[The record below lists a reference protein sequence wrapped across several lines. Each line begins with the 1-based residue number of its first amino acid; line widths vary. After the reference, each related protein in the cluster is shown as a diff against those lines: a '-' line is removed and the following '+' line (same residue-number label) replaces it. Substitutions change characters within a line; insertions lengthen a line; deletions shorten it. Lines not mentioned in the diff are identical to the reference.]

1 MKNEKAVYMSNL
13 VVYLMDFLLFNIAI
27 LLCWIPEWWPH
38 SAKVDTILANWLI
51 ADVAYLIAQK
61 LIPIELHKRTTPPAV
76 VIKNV
81 TMVAILFGLLNDAI
95 LGMAHYTTPGFW
107 RTLTISAIVWGTL
120 TPGRFLLRELIKH
133 MRIRGFD
140 PIRSVFVGYGF
151 QASKV
156 ASILT
161 ERWRGYQLM
170 GVFTDGDENGL
181 MTKEQL
187 EASKAKDIK
196 VLGKLDDA
204 LEWMKQHE
212 MDELYVALG
221 NQYDEWLAPL
231 LRLCEQRM
239 VRVFYIPQS
248 HATNKRQT
256 YPMEFGETV
265 VFSQYR
271 EPLLSLSNRFY
282 KRTFDFVV
290 SLLFVL
296 LVFWWVY
303 LLVALITKITMP
315 GPIFFR
321 QLRTGYNGRD
331 FYCLKFRSM
340 KVNKDADKLQATRG
354 DDRITRWGHFMRHT
368 SIDELPQ
375 FLNVL
380 KGDMSLVGPR
390 PHMLAHT
397 DYYSSEIS
405 DYMVRHFVKPGITG
419 WAQTHGSRGETKTV
433 HDMARRVELDI
444 WYIEHWSF
452 WLDLQIMVRTVKNI
466 LQGEKE
472 AF

>member
-1 MKNEKAVYMSNL
+1 MMRGKANYISLMAL
-13 VVYLMDFLLFNIAI
+13 YLIDFLMFNIAI

-38 SAKVDTILANWLI
+38 SGKANTILANWLI
-51 ADVAYLIAQK
+51 ADLAYLISLQ
-61 LIPIELHKRTTPPAV
+61 LTPIELHHRETTPAH

-81 TMVAILFGLLNDAI
+81 SVVAIIFGLLNDAI

-107 RTLTISAIVWGTL
+107 RTLTIIGVVWGVVVV
-120 TPGRFLLRELIKH
+120 GRLILRECIK
-133 MRIRGFD
+133 RIRLKGFD
-140 PIRSVFVGYGF
+140 PIRTVFVGYGF

-156 ASILT
+156 AST
-161 ERWRGYQLM
+161 MSQRWRGYQLM
-170 GVFTDGDENGL
+170 GIFTNGDENGL

-187 EASKAKDIK
+187 LAPNRKNMT
-196 VLGKLDDA
+196 VLGKLDDT
-204 LEWMKQHE
+204 MKWVQQNE
-212 MDELYVALG
+212 VDELYIALG
-221 NQYDEWLAPL
+221 NQYDEWLSPL

-239 VRVFYIPQS
+239 IRVFYIPQS
-248 HATNKRQT
+248 HATLKRQT
-256 YPMEFGETV
+256 YPVEFGESM
-265 VFSQYR
+265 VFAQYR
-271 EPLLSLSNRFY
+271 EPLLNLSNRIY
-282 KRTFDFVV
+282 KRIFDFVV
-290 SLLFVL
+290 SLLFVV

-303 LLVALITKITMP
+303 LIVALITKITMP
-315 GPIFFR
+315 GPVLFR
-321 QLRTGYNGRD
+321 QLRTGYNGRN

-354 DDRITRWGHFMRHT
+354 DERITRWGHFMRHT

-390 PHMLAHT
+390 PHMLSHT
-397 DYYSSEIS
+397 DYYSTEIS

-419 WAQTHGSRGETKTV
+419 WAQTHGARGETKTIE
-433 HDMARRVELDI
+433 DMARRVELDI

-452 WLDLQIMVRTVKNI
+452 WLDLQIMVKTVKNV
-466 LQGEKE
+466 LVGEEE